1 LTKAIELYVVNNYNE
16 LKKICVR
23 ITEGSYW
30 ADDLLNSVLLQL
42 WERNDIKLENLDNDG
57 AIKYYIVRCLTTN
70 WYSKTSPFY
79 RKIKRESSL
88 YNEISDVADKPDESF
103 ELKDQK
109 LMDVVEQEWGNLG
122 WFRKDIFTRY
132 MILGSYR
139 RVSEQ
144 TNIPLTS
151 IKNYVHQAK
160 QEMKLNIF
168 KKIKDE

>member
-1 LTKAIELYVVNNYNE
+1 MVKEIELYVINNYNE

-42 WERNDIKLENLDNDG
+42 WEKDEIKLDKLDD
-57 AIKYYIVRCLTTN
+57 ASIKYYIVRCLTTN
-70 WYSKTSPFY
+70 WYSTTSPFY

-88 YNEISDVADKPDESF
+88 YNEISDVADKPADNF
-103 ELKDQK
+103 ELKEQK

-160 QEMKLNIF
+160 QELRLNIF

>member
-1 LTKAIELYVVNNYNE
+1 
-16 LKKICVR
+16 
-23 ITEGSYW
+23 
-30 ADDLLNSVLLQL
+30 L
-42 WERNDIKLENLDNDG
+42 WERNDEKLENLDNEA

-160 QEMKLNIF
+160 EEMKLNIF